1 MTEDVFPIEH
11 SDFPASH
18 SLVFRGVYIYI
29 YFIDPP
35 ILPSVYLRFLGQKI
49 SPKGGDMVKSTNLLC
64 PPQIKGT
71 QP

>member
-29 YFIDPP
+29 Y
-35 ILPSVYLRFLGQKI
+35 ILSILQFYRVSTSGFWDKKSPQKVAI
-49 SPKGGDMVKSTNLLC
+49 W
-64 PPQIKGT
+64 
-71 QP
+71 